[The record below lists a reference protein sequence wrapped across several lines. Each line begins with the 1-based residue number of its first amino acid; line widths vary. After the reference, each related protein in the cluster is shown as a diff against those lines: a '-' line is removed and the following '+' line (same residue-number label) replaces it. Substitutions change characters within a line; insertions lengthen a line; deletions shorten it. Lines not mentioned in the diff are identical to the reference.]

1 MFVVPNHPLMKIF
14 SYLFLFVFILACN
27 LGKIDELK
35 ARTMVES
42 LINDLKNE
50 NYSSLDKYYA
60 SSFNE
65 SEPMKDKIAKFKRLK
80 EATGPIKSYE
90 LISSE
95 LNQNSDRGVN
105 ELQLKY
111 KVVCDKL
118 TVQHNYLIIND
129 EGHLKIIFQ
138 NIENIKK

>member
-14 SYLFLFVFILACN
+14 SYLFFFVFILACN

-65 SEPMKDKIAKFKRLK
+65 SEPMQEKIAKFKRLK

-118 TVQHNYLIIND
+118 TVQHNYLVIND
-129 EGHLKIIFQ
+129 EGDLKIIFQ
-138 NIENIKK
+138 NIENMK